1 MENFRLKVF
10 RTVAAKHSF
19 RHAAEA
25 LYLTQPAVTL
35 QVKALEDELGL
46 KLFDR
51 SGKTIT
57 LTTAG
62 DRLLKYAEEISAM
75 VQAAREALLQLKGPD
90 HGELK
95 VGASTTIAQYVLP
108 KIFGEFVAHEPEIH
122 ISIVSGN
129 NDKIVHDV
137 LEGEIALGLIEG
149 PARQPLLKTEFF
161 LADEIAIIVPAGH
174 PWADKTITLE
184 ELRSAPLIVREDGSG
199 TRRVVENT
207 LRDAGVHMKD
217 LNFVMQLDSTEA
229 IKASVEAGLGVGF
242 VSRRAIRKE
251 ITLNTLKEVAVDSLR
266 FWRDFAILYP
276 RGPEPSGAAGTFLLF
291 LRSVRDRYANLAEQK
306 D

>member
-10 RTVAAKHSF
+10 RTVASKHSF

-35 QVKALEDELGL
+35 QVKALEDEIGL

-51 SGKTIT
+51 SSKTIT
-57 LTTAG
+57 LTEAG
-62 DRLLKYAEEISAM
+62 NRLYKYAEEISAM
-75 VQAAREALLQLKGPD
+75 VQAAREALTQLKGPN

-108 KIFGEFVAHEPEIH
+108 KILGEFVTQEARIH

-137 LEGEIALGLIEG
+137 LEGEIAIGLIEG
-149 PARQPLLKTEFF
+149 PARQPLLKTELF
-161 LADEIAIIVPAGH
+161 LADEIAVVVPTHH
-174 PWADKTITLE
+174 PWAGKIITLE
-184 ELRSAPLIVREDGSG
+184 ELASAPLVVREDGSG
-199 TRRVVENT
+199 TRHVVENT
-207 LRDAGVHMKD
+207 LRDAGVRIKD
-217 LNFVMQLDSTEA
+217 LNFAMQLDSTEA

-251 ITLNTLKEVAVDSLR
+251 VRLDTLKEVTVDSLR
-266 FWRDFAILYP
+266 FWRDFSILYP

-291 LRSVRDRYANLAEQK
+291 LRSVRDRYSHPE
-306 D
+306 

>member
-10 RTVAAKHSF
+10 RTVASKHSF

-35 QVKALEDELGL
+35 QVKALEDEIGL

-57 LTTAG
+57 LTEAG
-62 DRLLKYAEEISAM
+62 NRLYKYAEEISTM
-75 VQAAREALLQLKGPD
+75 VQAAREALTQLKGPN

-108 KIFGEFVAHEPEIH
+108 KILGEFVAQEAQIH

-137 LEGEIALGLIEG
+137 LEGEIAIGLIEG
-149 PARQPLLKTEFF
+149 PARQPLLKTELF
-161 LADEIAIIVPAGH
+161 LADEITVVVPTHH
-174 PWADKTITLE
+174 PWADKVITLE
-184 ELRSAPLIVREDGSG
+184 ELTSAPLVVREDGSG
-199 TRRVVENT
+199 TRHVVENT
-207 LRDAGVHMKD
+207 LRDAGIHIKD
-217 LNFVMQLDSTEA
+217 LNFAMQLDSTEA

-251 ITLNTLKEVAVDSLR
+251 IRLDTLKEVRVDSLH
-266 FWRDFAILYP
+266 FWRDFSILYP

-291 LRSVRDRYANLAEQK
+291 LRSVRDRYSHSE
-306 D
+306 

>member
-35 QVKALEDELGL
+35 QVKALEDEVGL

-57 LTTAG
+57 LTEAG
-62 DRLLKYAEEISAM
+62 NHLLKYAEDISAI
-75 VQAAREALLQLKGPD
+75 VHAAREALAQLKGPNN
-90 HGELK
+90 GELR
-95 VGASTTIAQYVLP
+95 VGASTTIAQYVFP
-108 KIFGEFVAHEPEIH
+108 KILGEFMNHEAAIQ

-137 LEGEIALGLIEG
+137 LEGDIAVGLIEG
-149 PARQPLLKTEFF
+149 PARQPLLKAEFF
-161 LADEIAIIVPAGH
+161 LADEIAVIVPTRH
-174 PWADKTITLE
+174 LWADKVITLE
-184 ELRSAPLIVREDGSG
+184 ELASAPLIVREDGSG

-207 LRDAGVHMKD
+207 LRDAGIQIKK

-229 IKASVEAGLGVGF
+229 IKASVEAGLGIGF

-251 ITLNTLKEVAVDSLR
+251 VRLDTLKEVTVDSLR
-266 FWRDFAILYP
+266 FWRDFSILYP
-276 RGPEPSGAAGTFLLF
+276 RGPEPSGPAGTFLRF
-291 LRSVRDRYANLAEQK
+291 LRSVRDRITHAGE
-306 D
+306 

>member
-10 RTVAAKHSF
+10 RTVAEKHSF

-35 QVKALEDELGL
+35 QVKALEDEVGL

-51 SGKTIT
+51 SGKSIA
-57 LTTAG
+57 LTEAG
-62 DRLLKYAEEISAM
+62 SRLLRYAEEISAM
-75 VQAAREALLQLKGPD
+75 VQAAREALTQLKGPN

-108 KIFGEFVAHEPEIH
+108 KILGEFVSQQAAIH
-122 ISIVSGN
+122 ISIISGN
-129 NDKIVHDV
+129 NDKIVHDA

-161 LADEIAIIVPAGH
+161 LADEIAVIVPTNH
-174 PWADKTITLE
+174 SWADRVITLE
-184 ELRSAPLIVREDGSG
+184 ELASAPLIVREDGSG

-207 LRDAGVHMKD
+207 LRDAGIHIKD

-251 ITLNTLKEVAVDSLR
+251 VRLDTLKEVTVDSLR
-266 FWRDFAILYP
+266 FWRDFSILYP

-291 LRSVRDRYANLAEQK
+291 LRSIRDRYAHSEQK